1 MIQFRNSKTLK
12 TRPGSS
18 SKLSGACTLTVGDMH
33 SMILHYYREH
43 LNDIE
48 VGLAE
53 EISNRSSPTS
63 NADLKSQAGSTS
75 GTQKKTLT
83 VPAPQEYA
91 LFRPAKGKLFGGDIF
106 EAISEEMDA
115 IRDAENDALNK
126 GDSDST
132 TSDSDA
138 SFLVGASTSKT
149 TKVHD
154 RSEIV
159 RSNERLFG
167 SVSLS
172 FFPVM

>member
-1 MIQFRNSKTLK
+1 M
-12 TRPGSS
+12 
-18 SKLSGACTLTVGDMH
+18 
-33 SMILHYYREH
+33 
-43 LNDIE
+43 
-48 VGLAE
+48 
-53 EISNRSSPTS
+53 
-63 NADLKSQAGSTS
+63 
-75 GTQKKTLT
+75 
-83 VPAPQEYA
+83 
-91 LFRPAKGKLFGGDIF
+91 FGGDIF

-132 TSDSDA
+132 TSDSGA
-138 SFLVGASTSKT
+138 SFLVGASTSKK

-172 FFPVM
+172 FFQLCDELLIVLCLLLTSLRRQSKIRVKWLLFSFLSFVILLSTIERRK

>member
-1 MIQFRNSKTLK
+1 
-12 TRPGSS
+12 
-18 SKLSGACTLTVGDMH
+18 
-33 SMILHYYREH
+33 MILHYYREH